1 MTNPLL
7 NVFLLGVM
15 LPTALSIEPF
25 CSRKMDEGKP
35 VEGKEDNTKLQYYYN
50 EGADICFPFFYKGL
64 EGNGN
69 RFNTDRECME
79 ACSAKFDE
87 LYPAAGAVCDLR
99 LDHGS
104 CFAMLLMYYYNAKEG
119 TCRIFHY
126 GGCQGNGNRFETREH
141 CQQTCMA
148 KGGRLGAAVETGAN
162 PDESSANAGLIVGIL
177 GGIVFTVAV
186 ISAIVLF
193 VVQRKGKSS
202 KDGRE
207 QELPIE
213 MS

>member
-1 MTNPLL
+1 MANPRL

-15 LPTALSIEPF
+15 LPIALSIEPF
-25 CSRKMDEGKP
+25 CSKKMDEGKP
-35 VEGKEDNTKLQYYYN
+35 VEGKEDNTKLQYYYD
-50 EGADICFPFFYKGL
+50 EGAGICFPFFYKGL
-64 EGNGN
+64 EGNEN
-69 RFNTDRECME
+69 RFNTDRTCME
-79 ACSAKFDE
+79 ACSAKFEE
-87 LYPAAGAVCDLR
+87 LYPAADAVCDLR

-104 CFAMLLMYYYNAKEG
+104 CFAMMLMYYYNAKEG

-148 KGGRLGAAVETGAN
+148 KGTRHGAAQPGAN
-162 PDESSANAGLIVGIL
+162 PDESSTNAGLIVGIL
-177 GGIVFTVAV
+177 GGIVFTMAV